1 MVSDKLPAD
10 RAGFVVNVPLLDAG
24 EAVGVGAGED
34 HVGPALQA
42 HDALR
47 ESDQCDGGILTES
60 LGANNVQIQSQSVQ

>member
-1 MVSDKLPAD
+1 MVIIRQATSKLPAD
-10 RAGFVVNVPLLDAG
+10 RAGLVVDVPLLDAG

-47 ESDQCDGGILTES
+47 ESVQCDGDILTNITGS
-60 LGANNVQIQSQSVQ
+60 K

>member
-1 MVSDKLPAD
+1 MVD
-10 RAGFVVNVPLLDAG
+10 VPLLDAG

-47 ESDQCDGGILTES
+47 LSALLCYNRVINTTS
-60 LGANNVQIQSQSVQ
+60 LGANNVQIQSMQ